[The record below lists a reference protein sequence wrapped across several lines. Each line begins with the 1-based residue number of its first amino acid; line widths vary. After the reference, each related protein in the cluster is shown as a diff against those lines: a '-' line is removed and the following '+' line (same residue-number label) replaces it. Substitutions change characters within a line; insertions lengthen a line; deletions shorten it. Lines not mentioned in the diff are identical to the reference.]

1 MLPTLL
7 CLNFTLYIENSFKA
21 KQAGLYNPTSPDSRP
36 CFFVV
41 LRGLGIVKHHD
52 INIHKHGQSVLGIKH
67 IFAFLSINYH
77 DGCLSYD
84 TGVSSASR
92 EPSSI

>member
-36 CFFVV
+36 CSFCGFAGT
-41 LRGLGIVKHHD
+41 R
-52 INIHKHGQSVLGIKH
+52 NRQTSRHKYTQTR
-67 IFAFLSINYH
+67 SICFGN
-77 DGCLSYD
+77 
-84 TGVSSASR
+84 
-92 EPSSI
+92 